1 MRSVSLV
8 SQKGG
13 AGKTTLAIHL
23 AVLAQEKGR
32 SVVLVDCDR
41 QRSAT
46 KWWQRR
52 ATSDLTLVTRGANDL
67 VEVLEAACHDGYD
80 FAIIDT
86 APHADTVATS
96 AARLADFA
104 LIPCRPA
111 ILDLDAIAATVE
123 LVKAIRKRAAIVL
136 NACPPARGM
145 NAASLTTDARRAL
158 QSHDLPIAPAAITQ
172 RAALAHA
179 LIDGHAVTEFEPE
192 GKAASEIRA
201 LWNWIQTD
209 AQAS

>member
-1 MRSVSLV
+1 MRAVSLV

-23 AVLAQEKGR
+23 AVLAREGGK
-32 SVVLVDCDR
+32 SVVLIDCDP

-46 KWWQRR
+46 KWWGRR
-52 ATSDLTLVTRGANDL
+52 TDADLTLVTRNAGDL
-67 VEVLEAACHDGYD
+67 PEVLKAARVDGYD

-86 APHADTVATS
+86 APHADAAAAS
-96 AARLADFA
+96 AARTADFA

-111 ILDLDAIAATVE
+111 ILDLDAVAATVD

-136 NACPPARGM
+136 NACPPGRGISS
-145 NAASLTTDARRAL
+145 ASLTTDARRAL
-158 QSHDLPIAPAAITQ
+158 RSHDLPVAPATITQ

-179 LIDGHAVTEFEPE
+179 LIDGRAVTEFEPE
-192 GKAASEIRA
+192 GKAATEIRA
-201 LWNWIQTD
+201 LWSWIQ
-209 AQAS
+209 AHA

>member
-32 SVVLVDCDR
+32 SVVLVDCDP

-67 VEVLEAACHDGYD
+67 AEVLGAACHDGYD

-86 APHADTVATS
+86 APTPTLSPHPLRGWPISRSFPAGLRSSTS
-96 AARLADFA
+96 PRS
-104 LIPCRPA
+104 PRPS
-111 ILDLDAIAATVE
+111 
-123 LVKAIRKRAAIVL
+123 
-136 NACPPARGM
+136 N
-145 NAASLTTDARRAL
+145 S
-158 QSHDLPIAPAAITQ
+158 
-172 RAALAHA
+172 
-179 LIDGHAVTEFEPE
+179 
-192 GKAASEIRA
+192 
-201 LWNWIQTD
+201 
-209 AQAS
+209 

>member
-23 AVLAQEKGR
+23 AVLAQEGGKN
-32 SVVLVDCDR
+32 VVLVDCDP

-67 VEVLEAACHDGYD
+67 AEVLEAARSDGYD

-86 APHADTVATS
+86 APHADSAATS

-111 ILDLDAIAATVE
+111 ILDLDAVAATVD

-136 NACPPARGM
+136 NACPPARGV

-158 QSHDLPIAPAAITQ
+158 RGHDLPIAPAAITQ

-179 LIDGHAVTEFEPE
+179 LIDGHAVTEFEPD
-192 GKAASEIRA
+192 GKAAAEVRA
-201 LWNWIQTD
+201 LWNWIQSN